1 MNEKKI
7 GCVQHDCQ
15 ECKDRE
21 RQSVPA
27 GLQNIDR
34 SVIEQALEWV
44 EAQPEPRMLGA
55 AKIITSLREALAA
68 PQPQPVQEPVA
79 WSVFDN
85 RTGRHWYTHES
96 KYTAQHYANEY
107 SHRESDGTD
116 SMVVQPLYTSPQAA
130 QPLREE
136 PSPIFVL
143 LAVEES
149 IKNGECP
156 WQIEQAFD
164 EYEAHRQSAI
174 TKGTT

>member
-55 AKIITSLREALAA
+55 AKIITSLREALA
-68 PQPQPVQEPVA
+68 QPQTVQQDHYKELAALGWQAIECPGCG
-79 WSVFDN
+79 S
-85 RTGRHWYTHES
+85 S
-96 KYTAQHYANEY
+96 AQGYPRQA
-107 SHRESDGTD
+107 
-116 SMVVQPLYTSPQAA
+116 VQPLS
-130 QPLREE
+130 E
-136 PSPIFVL
+136 
-143 LAVEES
+143 
-149 IKNGECP
+149 
-156 WQIEQAFD
+156 EQAKKLCAVGPVYAPNRFVERTGQ
-164 EYEAHRQSAI
+164 EYRRELEAARLRGLRDGEKAHGI

>member
-15 ECKDRE
+15 ACQDRE

-55 AKIITSLREALAA
+55 AKIITSLREALA
-68 PQPQPVQEPVA
+68 QPQAVQEPVA
-79 WSVFDN
+79 EIVSDVNGCLSTQWSEEWTPNPGD
-85 RTGRHWYTHES
+85 
-96 KYTAQHYANEY
+96 K
-107 SHRESDGTD
+107 
-116 SMVVQPLYTSPQAA
+116 LYTSQQAP
-130 QPLREE
+130 QPLTREQRNW
-136 PSPIFVL
+136 II
-143 LAVEES
+143 AT
-149 IKNGECP
+149 CP
-156 WQIEQAFD
+156 TTAKVIDAIEQA
-164 EYEAHRQSAI
+164 HGI